1 MIDIDKAL
9 LVFEKKDP
17 DVMIIAHQYRI
28 KHLQIRILPLQIA
41 TMKRRI
47 ESKGNM
53 LKTYIT
59 NNKEKL
65 GIPDDLDINFDF

>member
-1 MIDIDKAL
+1 MAL
-9 LVFEKKDP
+9 KVYNK
-17 DVMIIAHQYRI
+17 
-28 KHLQIRILPLQIA
+28 QIA

-65 GIPDDLDINFDF
+65 GIPDDLDINFDDKNSPLYSIGEYVNPRFTD